1 VIKTGTFSD
10 KMARDFSDCHR
21 SDDNVTYT
29 TNSDLTHSA
38 FYWDEDWNLLSKW
51 GSGPLMEHS
60 YDDCPYWEGGGN
72 TTLKFYRLYW

>member
-1 VIKTGTFSD
+1 
-10 KMARDFSDCHR
+10 MARDFSDCHR